1 MPVRSCPVPL
11 TPLSTRVPSSEG
23 PWSQNFRHL
32 LLVIFLAFANPQRDT
47 ARRHLRRCQ
56 FAFISHSERPFQYKQ
71 HPNCSNLGSS
81 HHTPLLLPKQGCGLS
96 STRIFLRCLHS
107 CRNVNSDVQSIP
119 IAEASPDGSP
129 RGVIKSTSTRVN
141 RVHQLIRLLSRIK
154 FIHPKPDKHGLF
166 QCVHTEQPRS
176 PPREE

>member
-23 PWSQNFRHL
+23 PWSRILRHL
-32 LLVIFLAFANPQRDT
+32 LLVIFLAFTNLGRYIAP
-47 ARRHLRRCQ
+47 RHLRRCQ
-56 FAFISHSERPFQYKQ
+56 FAFISHSDRPFQHKQ
-71 HPNCSNLGSS
+71 HLNCSNFGLS

-107 CRNVNSDVQSIP
+107 CRNVNSDVQPIP
-119 IAEASPDGSP
+119 VAEASPDGFP
-129 RGVIKSTSTRVN
+129 RRVIKSTTTRVN
-141 RVHQLIRLLSRIK
+141 RVHQFVRLLSRIK
-154 FIHPKPDKHGLF
+154 FIYPKPDKHGLF

-176 PPREE
+176 SPRKE